1 MPNLLIFEL
10 KTAVA
15 DLHGD
20 GHLEM
25 VVTDAKSNIAVFSS
39 KGAELWE
46 GRLSGYASA
55 PPVFAD
61 VDGDGILD
69 ILIGTSAG
77 HIWAL

>member
-1 MPNLLIFEL
+1 
-10 KTAVA
+10 
-15 DLHGD
+15 
-20 GHLEM
+20 M

-46 GRLSGYASA
+46 ARISGYSSAS
-55 PPVFAD
+55 PVFAD
-61 VDGDGILD
+61 IDGDSVLD